1 MRISVLGCNGS
12 RDVGLNPT
20 ALLVDKNV
28 LIDAGTCSEVLSN
41 KVRSMID
48 HVFIT
53 HAHID
58 HIADLPFLAQTAFD
72 FRKEPLNIYGIK
84 EAIDDISAH
93 IFNWRIWPNFNE
105 IPNTK
110 RSKISLT
117 NVIPLESTR
126 INSLNIMAIPV
137 NHTVPTVG
145 LLVDNGKSAF
155 AFTSDTY
162 KTDLFWEKI
171 RDHKRL
177 KVLIIECSF
186 PNRLEKTAKLT
197 GHLTPNLMFKE
208 ISKMQRTDVK
218 IYVTH
223 LKPIHR
229 HEVINEL
236 KKLSKNLPIQILE
249 DGMKIKI

>member
-1 MRISVLGCNGS
+1 MQISVLGCNGS

-20 ALLVDKNV
+20 AFLVDKKILV
-28 LIDAGTCSEVLSN
+28 DAGTCSEVLSN
-41 KVRSMID
+41 KVRSKID
-48 HVFIT
+48 NILIT

-72 FRKEPLNIYGIK
+72 FRNEPLNIYGIK
-84 EAIDDISAH
+84 ETLDDISAH

-105 IPNTK
+105 IPSSRK
-110 RSKISLT
+110 SKISFRNIT
-117 NVIPLESTR
+117 PLENIR
-126 INSLNIMAIPV
+126 INSFNIMAIPV

-145 LLVDNGKSAF
+145 LLVDNGKTAF

-162 KTDLFWEKI
+162 KTELFWEII

-177 KVLIIECSF
+177 KALIIECSF
-186 PNRLEKTAKLT
+186 PNRLEKTARLT

-208 ISKMQRTDVK
+208 ISKMQRNDIK

-223 LKPIHR
+223 LKPLHR
-229 HEVINEL
+229 HDVINEL
-236 KKLSKNLPIQILE
+236 KKVSEKLPMQILH

>member
-1 MRISVLGCNGS
+1 MQISVLGCNGS

-20 ALLVDKNV
+20 AFLVDKKI

-41 KVRSMID
+41 KVRSKID
-48 HVFIT
+48 NILIT

-72 FRKEPLNIYGIK
+72 FRNKPLNIYGIK
-84 EAIDDISAH
+84 ETLDDISAH

-105 IPNTK
+105 IPNSRK
-110 RSKISLT
+110 SKISLRT
-117 NVIPLESTR
+117 IAPLENIR
-126 INSLNIMAIPV
+126 ISSLNIMAIPV

-145 LLVDNGKSAF
+145 LLVDNGRSAF

-162 KTDLFWEKI
+162 RTELFWEKI
-171 RDHKRL
+171 RNHKRL
-177 KVLIIECSF
+177 KALIIECSF
-186 PNRLEKTAKLT
+186 PNHLEKAAKLT
-197 GHLTPNLMFKE
+197 GHLTPTLMFKE
-208 ISKMQRTDVK
+208 ISKMQRIDVK

-223 LKPIHR
+223 LKPTHR
-229 HEVINEL
+229 DEVIKEL
-236 KKLSKNLPIQILE
+236 NKLSKYLPLQILE

>member
-1 MRISVLGCNGS
+1 MQISVLGCNGS

-20 ALLVDKNV
+20 ALLVDKKV
-28 LIDAGTCSEVLSN
+28 LIDAGTCSEVLSK
-41 KVRSMID
+41 KVRSKID
-48 HVFIT
+48 HVLIT

-72 FRKEPLNIYGIK
+72 FRNEPLNIYGIK
-84 EAIDDISAH
+84 ETLDDISAH

-105 IPNTK
+105 IPNTRK
-110 RSKISLT
+110 SKLSFRNIT
-117 NVIPLESTR
+117 PLRTTR
-126 INSLNIMAIPV
+126 INSLDILPIPV

-162 KTDLFWEKI
+162 KTELFWEKI
-171 RDHKRL
+171 REHKRL
-177 KVLIIECSF
+177 KALIIECSF

-197 GHLTPNLMFKE
+197 GHLTPNLLFKE
-208 ISKMQRTDVK
+208 LSKLQRTDIT

-223 LKPIHR
+223 LKPIYR
-229 HEVINEL
+229 NEIINKL

>member
-1 MRISVLGCNGS
+1 MQISVLGCNGS

-20 ALLVDKNV
+20 ALLVDKKV

-41 KVRSMID
+41 KVRSNID
-48 HVFIT
+48 HVLIT

-72 FRKEPLNIYGIK
+72 FRKEPMNIYGIK
-84 EAIDDISAH
+84 ETLDDLSAH

-105 IPNTK
+105 IPNS
-110 RSKISLT
+110 RNSKISLRNIT
-117 NVIPLESTR
+117 PLEYIR
-126 INSLNIMAIPV
+126 IGSLNIMAIPV

-162 KTDLFWEKI
+162 KTQLFWEKI

-177 KVLIIECSF
+177 KALIIECSF

-208 ISKMQRTDVK
+208 ISKMQRIDIK

-229 HEVINEL
+229 GAVINEL
-236 KKLSKNLPIQILE
+236 KMLSKDLPVEILE
-249 DGMKIKI
+249 DGMKIKV

>member
-1 MRISVLGCNGS
+1 MQISVLGCNGS

-20 ALLVDKNV
+20 ALLVDKKL

-41 KVRSMID
+41 RVRSKID
-48 HVFIT
+48 DIIIT

-72 FRKEPLNIYGIK
+72 SRNEPLNIYAIK
-84 EAIDDISAH
+84 ETLDDISSH
-93 IFNWRIWPNFNE
+93 IFNWRIWPKFNE
-105 IPNTK
+105 IPNS
-110 RSKISLT
+110 RNSKISFRNIT
-117 NVIPLESTR
+117 PLEKLR
-126 INSLNIMAIPV
+126 INSLNIMGIPV

-145 LLVDNGKSAF
+145 LLVDNGRSAF
-155 AFTSDTY
+155 AFTSDTCS
-162 KTDLFWEKI
+162 TDLFWEKI

-177 KVLIIECSF
+177 KALIIECSF
-186 PNRLEKTAKLT
+186 PNRLEKAAKLT
-197 GHLTPNLMFKE
+197 GHLTPNLMLKE
-208 ISKMQRTDVK
+208 ISKMQRIDVK

-229 HEVINEL
+229 HEIINEL
-236 KKLSKNLPIQILE
+236 KKLSRNLPTQILE

>member
-1 MRISVLGCNGS
+1 MQISVLGCNGS

-20 ALLVDKNV
+20 ALLVDKTI

-41 KVRSMID
+41 KLRSKID
-48 HVFIT
+48 HVLIT

-72 FRKEPLNIYGIK
+72 FRSKPLNIYGIK
-84 EAIDDISAH
+84 ETLDDISAH

-105 IPNTK
+105 IPNSRK
-110 RSKISLT
+110 SKLSLRHIT
-117 NVIPLESTR
+117 PLENMK
-126 INSLNIMAIPV
+126 IGSLNVMAIPV

-162 KTDLFWEKI
+162 STELFWEKI

-177 KVLIIECSF
+177 KALIIECSF
-186 PNRLEKTAKLT
+186 PNYLEKAAKVT
-197 GHLTPNLMFKE
+197 GHLTPRLMFKE
-208 ISKMQRTDVK
+208 ISKVQRTDIE

-229 HEVINEL
+229 GEVISEL
-236 KKLSKNLPIQILE
+236 RKQSKNLPLQILE

>member
-1 MRISVLGCNGS
+1 MQISVLGCNGS

-20 ALLVDKNV
+20 ALLIGKNV

-72 FRKEPLNIYGIK
+72 FRKKPLNIYGIK
-84 EAIDDISAH
+84 ETIDDISAH
-93 IFNWRIWPNFNE
+93 IFNGRIWPNFNE

-110 RSKISLT
+110 QSKISLT
-117 NVIPLESTR
+117 NVIPLKNIR

-145 LLVDNGKSAF
+145 LLIDSGNSAF

-162 KTDLFWEKI
+162 KTELFWENI

-177 KVLIIECSF
+177 KALIIECSF

-197 GHLTPNLMFKE
+197 GHLTPNLLSKE
-208 ISKMQRTDVK
+208 VSKMHRTDIK

-223 LKPIHR
+223 MKPIHR
-229 HEVINEL
+229 EEIIKEL
-236 KKLSKNLPIQILE
+236 KVLSKNLPLQILE
-249 DGMKIKI
+249 DGMNIKI

>member
-1 MRISVLGCNGS
+1 MQISVLGCNGS

-20 ALLVDKNV
+20 ALLVDKTI

-41 KVRSMID
+41 KLRSKID
-48 HVFIT
+48 HVLIT

-72 FRKEPLNIYGIK
+72 FRSKPLNIYGIK
-84 EAIDDISAH
+84 ETLDDISAH

-105 IPNTK
+105 IPNS
-110 RSKISLT
+110 SKSKLSLRYIT
-117 NVIPLESTR
+117 PLENMR
-126 INSLNIMAIPV
+126 VGSLNIMAIPV

-145 LLVDNGKSAF
+145 LLVDSGKSAF
-155 AFTSDTY
+155 AFTSDTC
-162 KTDLFWEKI
+162 TTELFWEKI

-177 KVLIIECSF
+177 KALIIECSF
-186 PNRLEKTAKLT
+186 PNHLEKAAKLT
-197 GHLTPNLMFKE
+197 GHLTPKLMFKE
-208 ISKMQRTDVK
+208 ISKIQRTDIK

-229 HEVINEL
+229 GEVISEL
-236 KKLSKNLPIQILE
+236 RKHSKNLRLEILE

>member
-1 MRISVLGCNGS
+1 MQISVLGCSGS

-20 ALLVDKNV
+20 GLLVDKKI

-41 KVRSMID
+41 RVRSKID
-48 HVFIT
+48 NVLIT

-72 FRKEPLNIYGIK
+72 VRSQPLNIYGIK
-84 EAIDDISAH
+84 ETLDDISAH

-105 IPNTK
+105 IPNSRK
-110 RSKISLT
+110 SKISLRNIT
-117 NVIPLESTR
+117 PLESMK
-126 INSLNIMAIPV
+126 INSLNILAIPV

-162 KTDLFWEKI
+162 KTELFWEKI

-177 KVLIIECSF
+177 KALIIECSY
-186 PNRLEKTAKLT
+186 PNRLRKTAKLT
-197 GHLTPNLMFKE
+197 GHLTPNLMLKE
-208 ISKMQRTDVK
+208 ISKMRRIDIQ

-236 KKLSKNLPIQILE
+236 NKLSKELPVHILE